1 MNTHIYRDF
10 QICISVLLM
19 HNAEKV
25 LLSGESRLKQ
35 LVADALEGRDFGGR
49 ESLFLWREI
58 PS

>member
-1 MNTHIYRDF
+1 MNTHIYRDS

-19 HNAEKV
+19 HNTEKV

-49 ESLFLWREI
+49 ESLFL
-58 PS
+58 

>member
-19 HNAEKV
+19 HNSEKV

-49 ESLFLWREI
+49 ESLFL
-58 PS
+58 